1 MRSGIMPETVDPIGA
16 QAMAGRNPL
25 HAAAGA
31 MGDRIIGAH
40 SQNRFDVAGAV
51 GIMPVNRSGHRVKD
65 MFPTYVPLLAA
76 PSGKAP

>member
-1 MRSGIMPETVDPIGA
+1 
-16 QAMAGRNPL
+16 
-25 HAAAGA
+25 